1 MVAKRY
7 YFKLL
12 QRASTF
18 SQGLFCTTGR
28 KESILLF
35 WPLFGL
41 LVITLVLI
49 KKIQKTNKNMQKTH
63 TNLKNKTT
71 QCFFQK
77 YFFFLNC
84 FLRFVKYFLCSKNAV
99 LFILQIKESL
109 SLTRALQSTS
119 LLNLGGYPECDIQSI
134 SRRSSSRT
142 LFLISNI
149 G

>member
-1 MVAKRY
+1 MRIYYYIYLKILEVQKVANFGWARFQKLNVGIKRFFLIQTLVHQFITPSQQNLKKRSFQTKLEDMVAKRY

-49 KKIQKTNKNMQKTH
+49 KKIQKTNKNIQKTH

-71 QCFFQK
+71 QCFF
-77 YFFFLNC
+77 
-84 FLRFVKYFLCSKNAV
+84 
-99 LFILQIKESL
+99 
-109 SLTRALQSTS
+109 
-119 LLNLGGYPECDIQSI
+119 
-134 SRRSSSRT
+134 
-142 LFLISNI
+142 
-149 G
+149 